1 MAKAKVINVILPLS
15 TDGRSFV
22 HKTMK
27 LTKRKLANLFRAAA
41 KNLDNMPQMWCKGK
55 LQGVSRNDCEQF
67 CALGMINETAGVYNA
82 YNDLTKAAQRAFR
95 KANNQDIIT
104 VNDNASDVSEVT
116 KLMRRAAAFLDHG
129 GSFE

>member
-1 MAKAKVINVILPLS
+1 MAKAKVITVSLLS
-15 TDGRSFV
+15 PNGESFV
-22 HKTMK
+22 YKTMK

-41 KNLDNMPQMWCKGK
+41 KNLDNRPDKWGKGR
-55 LQGVSRNDCEQF
+55 LHSVNRNNCEKF
-67 CALGMINETAGVYNA
+67 CALGMINETAGVYNE
-82 YNDLTKAAQRAFR
+82 YNDLTTAAHKAFR

-104 VNDNASDVSEVT
+104 VNDTASDLSQVT